1 MLIRV
6 SLAIETWV
14 DSLAWERATSPAAP
28 DRRIGRTDGLD
39 RASPGYFAKKNPQS
53 LMKST
58 RGPGPLSPPFP
69 YPLPTLLSGGGRIR
83 RRCRPRARCGSG
95 RARPDAAAGGSV
107 GCRRAAGWPG
117 ATSRPLSF
125 PLFPYKPGQ
134 ARRAGRRPSL
144 PSRRARRRP
153 SLPSR
158 GLPCAPASSHVAV
171 KAGVCSRPRSA
182 VRPGSSLVAGH
193 AEADASRPWR
203 FRSPSPRPVQL
214 DGVRGRP
221 GLIYVCS

>member
-83 RRCRPRARCGSG
+83 RRCRAPRKMRQ
-95 RARPDAAAGGSV
+95 RASAAGRSG
-107 GCRRAAGWPG
+107 GRQCRVPPCSGV
-117 ATSRPLSF
+117 
-125 PLFPYKPGQ
+125 
-134 ARRAGRRPSL
+134 AGRDVEAALLPSL
-144 PSRRARRRP
+144 PLQAGPGTAGRAPAVAPLAAGQAPAVAPLPWSALRP
-153 SLPSR
+153 GLLARGRQGGRLLPS
-158 GLPCAPASSHVAV
+158 AV
-171 KAGVCSRPRSA
+171 CRPPR
-182 VRPGSSLVAGH
+182 LVA
-193 AEADASRPWR
+193 
-203 FRSPSPRPVQL
+203 
-214 DGVRGRP
+214 RGRP
-221 GLIYVCS
+221 RGS